1 MPDINHAFH
10 ASAELRENTKVGRA
24 YVFLIHGREH
34 NVFVETVGNYYFI
47 GRVALN
53 KVVMLINKLTVGKT
67 IVKVVDQSDEQTAVG
82 PGEELV
88 HSEPC
93 VIPSKTLVIRV
104 KIEDVSIAEDP
115 WRPLL
120 GDAAFDKDGSV
131 IPEELCNM
139 IPAFK
144 SYYVKGVGF
153 AENPEVW
160 SKPKEK
166 TMKFPS
172 DKKFTVTTP
181 VVDDEEESTGEH
193 AEK

>member
-1 MPDINHAFH
+1 MSEINHPFYTAN
-10 ASAELRENTKVGRA
+10 ELNENIKCGRA
-24 YVFLIHGREH
+24 YVVLINGREH
-34 NVFVETVGNYYFI
+34 NMLVEKVGSYFLL

-67 IVKVVDQSDEQTAVG
+67 IVKVVDQSEEQTAVG

-93 VIPSKTLVIRV
+93 VIASKTLGIRV
-104 KIEDVSIAEDP
+104 KLDDISIVEDP

-120 GDAAFDKDGSV
+120 GDSAFNEDGSV

-153 AENPEVW
+153 AENPAVW

-166 TMKFPS
+166 TLKFPS
-172 DKKFTVTTP
+172 DRFPSPNP
-181 VVDDEEESTGEH
+181 VLDEEEESTGE
-193 AEK
+193 EK